1 MRETEKRMRDNRG
14 FSLINVIIAVAFI
27 GIMGML
33 VLYLALHNFTMKVSG
48 IKGKDSFYTAE
59 QALEEIRL
67 GLQQDVGDAMSR
79 AYIKVMETYNVDSNN
94 SDMAM
99 DEVRP
104 AAFEKEFLEELRK
117 SLQTFEQNGTK
128 VSAQAGQYSMD
139 RLKAYVD
146 LEGKINQDTE
156 TLIVT
161 NPEGREPVLQE
172 EEDKGMLLK
181 NLKVIYVSPKGLAS
195 IIETDIR
202 LDIPKV
208 RFPTPSTLPD
218 LMSMI
223 VVAEGGIICEGQA
236 GSATTITGSI
246 YAGTL
251 NTDDVTELKGQNA
264 VSIWTKSGSNLS
276 ITSGDKVVTA
286 SEIKVDNGS
295 KFSTAFGVNL
305 WSQGLRMNSADVEL
319 LGTTYFADDLTV
331 EKGKGSTVKIQGD
344 YYGYGYPSSAKSSLN
359 KTQNGDTSAAGSQ
372 RKYDGLSDADL
383 SSAIVINGRD
393 TTVDL
398 SGVTRLLLAGRNYVA
413 ASAKSVSGDNK
424 TNSDVITGDSISV
437 KGAQLAY
444 LLPYQLLNVDGDVQK
459 SNPMTMTDYDKS
471 DLKDK
476 SASELVDWDMPVTAW
491 GGKTLREIG
500 VDSNNPVQTVFYN
513 GQGGTVYFY
522 LNFSSDEKAS
532 KFMSDYYS
540 QQKERMD
547 QYFSF
552 YFGTGAG
559 ITVKDRN
566 SYMRYVTNGNV
577 LTYDGTGEAGSL
589 KSATDTTL
597 SEKLQQE
604 EVNLQNT
611 WYALNRKM
619 ITSVDLLKT
628 DVADS
633 DGIVHD
639 ETAYTRSVFDN
650 LVNEKQMVQFLVKEA
665 PSSLQYDYE
674 ANADNGGLKAIMAHN
689 GKSSTFEIKDEAG
702 GTVQTQT
709 VKGTDQ
715 TLKITSDMARKL
727 RLVICTG
734 DVEIES
740 GVNFKGIIMA
750 KGKITLGVGAKLESA
765 SLEAAKV
772 FQSVIGEGE
781 GKISPQ
787 DFFWEGDKYVLGNS
801 TSKDEAN
808 NGSTGS
814 NPGTYKLS
822 DYVNYENWRKE

>member
-1 MRETEKRMRDNRG
+1 MKETEKRMKDNRG

-33 VLYLALHNFTMKVSG
+33 VLYLALHNYQMKISG

-79 AYIKVMETYNVDSNN
+79 AYIKVMETYNVNSDSN
-94 SDMAM
+94 DVAL
-99 DEVRP
+99 DEARQ
-104 AAFEKEFLEELRK
+104 AAFEKGFLEELQK
-117 SLQTFEQNGTK
+117 SVQTSEQNGTK
-128 VSAQAGQYSMD
+128 ETAQTGQYSMAH
-139 RLKAYVD
+139 LKAYVD
-146 LEGKINQDTE
+146 LDSHIDKDKE

-161 NPEGREPVLQE
+161 NPEGKNPDLQVE
-172 EEDKGMLLK
+172 EAKGLLLK

-202 LDIPKV
+202 LGIPKV
-208 RFPTPSTLPD
+208 QFPTPSTLPD

-223 VVAEGGIICEGQA
+223 VVAEGGIICDGQA
-236 GSATTITGSI
+236 GSTTSITGSI
-246 YAGTL
+246 YAGTI
-251 NTDDVTELKGQNA
+251 NTEDVKELQNQN
-264 VSIWTKSGSNLS
+264 VTSIWTKSGSNLS

-295 KFSTAFGVNL
+295 KFSTASGVNL
-305 WSQGLRMNSADVEL
+305 WSQGLRMNSANVEL
-319 LGTTYFADDLTV
+319 LGTTYFSDDLTV
-331 EKGKGSTVKIQGD
+331 EKGKGSTVKIQGE
-344 YYGYGYPSSAKSSLN
+344 YYGYGYPSTAKASLN
-359 KTQNGDTSAAGSQ
+359 ATPEEASVGTADK

-383 SSAIVINGRD
+383 SSAIVINGKD

-398 SGVTRLLLAGRNYVA
+398 SGVNRLLLAGRNYVA
-413 ASAKSVSGDNK
+413 SSAKSVSGADH
-424 TNSDVITGDSISV
+424 TNTDVMTGDSISV
-437 KGAQLAY
+437 KGGQLAY
-444 LLPYQLLNVDGDVQK
+444 LLPYKLLKSDDDKVL
-459 SNPMTMTDYDKS
+459 SNPMTYTDYQNSGFDQKS
-471 DLKDK
+471 SADL
-476 SASELVDWDMPVTAW
+476 VNWDMPVDAW
-491 GGKTLREIG
+491 GGKTLRDIG
-500 VDSNNPVQTVFYN
+500 VDSNNPVQIVFYN

-559 ITVKDRN
+559 ITVKDKN
-566 SYMRYVTNGNV
+566 SYTRYVTNGNV
-577 LTYDGTGEAGSL
+577 LAYDGSKETGNL
-589 KSATDTTL
+589 TSATDTTL
-597 SEKLQQE
+597 GEKLQQE

-633 DGIVHD
+633 DGITHD
-639 ETAYTRSVFDN
+639 ETSYTRGVFDN
-650 LVNEKQMVQFLVKEA
+650 LVNEKQMVQFLVREA
-665 PSSLQYDYE
+665 PTTLQYDYE
-674 ANADNGGLKAIMAHN
+674 ANADNDGLKAIMAHN
-689 GKSSTFEIKDEAG
+689 GKSSTFEVKNGADSA
-702 GTVQTQT
+702 VQTQT
-709 VKGTDQ
+709 VKGSNT
-715 TLKITSDMARKL
+715 TLTITSDMAQKL

-734 DVEIES
+734 DVRIEP

-750 KGKITLGVGAKLESA
+750 KGKITLGAGAKLESA
-765 SLEAAKV
+765 PLDAAKV

-801 TSKDEAN
+801 TSTDEDN
-808 NGSTGS
+808 DGSTGS
-814 NPGTYKLS
+814 NSDTYKLS